1 MNLEEE
7 LIEKTDKLLKQG
19 VDVLHSAG
27 RYSVDDADKILF
39 NKWRINSLSF
49 IKSISISKES
59 HYLKIFEAQTNE
71 EYHDNVRAGIGI
83 LEGIKNDIESGYL
96 KKVESLVVADVFSDF
111 LDMAEHLI
119 ANKYKDPAASLT
131 GAVLEDGLRKI
142 ALNAGIKVTSK
153 DDIPSLNQKIS
164 ESQIYNKLKYSQIQ
178 SNKKIRD
185 AADHGK
191 FSEYNADDVK
201 NFHVFVKQF
210 LNEYL

>member
-7 LIEKTDKLLKQG
+7 LTEKVDKLLKQG
-19 VDVLHSAG
+19 LDVLHSAG

-49 IKSISISKES
+49 IKSITTSKDN

-71 EYHDNVRAGIGI
+71 EYHDNVRAGLGI
-83 LEGIKNDIESGYL
+83 LEGIKNDVESGYL
-96 KKVESLVVADVFSDF
+96 KKIESLVVADVFSDF

-119 ANKYKDPAASLT
+119 TNKYKDPAASLI

-142 ALNAGIKVTSK
+142 AKNSGIKVSEK
-153 DDIPSLNQKIS
+153 DDIGSLNQKNS
-164 ESQIYNKLKYSQIQ
+164 DAAIYNKLKYSQIQ

-191 FSEYNADDVK
+191 FSEYNLSDVK
-201 NFHVFVKQF
+201 AFHDFVSQF
-210 LNEYL
+210 LNDYL